1 MESVTVPVKRYKY
14 PYIVLVTM
22 LIIAVVGAVLILAHG
37 LDRDQFF
44 VTLTI
49 DQCSL
54 PFAFAF
60 LIYVGLEWISIKRG
74 KDGEEHL
81 LVYAKNSNEK
91 IVKVT
96 FFVTLASLIAS
107 LVFFFTFHNN
117 EQYITGASLMA
128 ISFFPGMSVYLWMH
142 IATYLKKEEIGKPL
156 WILFLYFLALLAIS
170 GLAAGGGYFAGDY
183 FYFFYAA
190 IPLLCII
197 FALAGR
203 SAE

>member
-1 MESVTVPVKRYKY
+1 MPVKRYKY

-22 LIIAVVGAVLILAHG
+22 LIIAVVGTVLILAHG

-44 VTLTI
+44 VTLSI

-60 LIYVGLEWISIKRG
+60 LIYIGLEWLSIKRG
-74 KDGEEHL
+74 KDKEEHL
-81 LVYAKNSNEK
+81 LVYAKNSSEK
-91 IVKVT
+91 AVKIT
-96 FFVTLASLIAS
+96 FFVTLASLVAS
-107 LVFFFTFHNN
+107 LVLFFAFHNN
-117 EQYITGASLMA
+117 EQYIAGASLMA

-142 IATYLKKEEIGKPL
+142 IASYLRKEEIGKPL
-156 WILFLYFLALLAIS
+156 WILFLYFLALLVVT